1 MNNFVVSNNSGSN
14 NNAYYPRYSSNVTH
28 KDMNDKS
35 TTQPLEGGQ
44 SQKIGGIKK
53 IKHYISS
60 PKFYKLLIKIIWKET
75 LLLIWRISTI
85 ISIYILIMWK
95 K

>member
-53 IKHYISS
+53 LNIILALPSS
-60 PKFYKLLIKIIWKET
+60 T
-75 LLLIWRISTI
+75 NS
-85 ISIYILIMWK
+85 S
-95 K
+95 